1 MMSKGW
7 DGDPVSNRHG
17 GTAPDMHY
25 GLFIGLGSGLAS
37 ALLFYSAAQ
46 GRGWLGLLLFFLTPL
61 PPMLAGLG
69 WGWVSA
75 AAGAITGS
83 LTVALIAAAPLGL
96 GYFLAVGLPAA
107 FVAYLSYLSR
117 PSPHGQDKREWY
129 PLGRLLAALSLYA
142 GALPVLALPWTGGSF
157 DLLRPVA
164 SAMIKAVVKQSDEL
178 RLTPPNDQQIEAM
191 AELAVAVAPAAMA
204 VYWLLI
210 MTPNLYLAGRIA
222 TASGRLSR
230 DWPDLPGLAFPA
242 GFSLLLLLAVA
253 ASFAPGA
260 LGIAGTSFTGALMFA
275 HLLAGLAL
283 VHFLARRGARWLLWV
298 TYAALVFLQPYGPIL
313 VAIAGLIESVLKL
326 KQRLGAPPPS
336 T

>member
-1 MMSKGW
+1 
-7 DGDPVSNRHG
+7 
-17 GTAPDMHY
+17 MHY
-25 GLFIGLGSGLAS
+25 VLLIGLGSGLAS

-46 GRGWLGLLLFFLTPL
+46 GGGWLALLLFCLTPL
-61 PPMLAGLG
+61 PLLLAGLG
-69 WGWVSA
+69 WGWLPA
-75 AAGAITGS
+75 TAGAVAGS
-83 LTVALIAAAPLGL
+83 LTMAAIASAPLGL

-107 FVAYLSYLSR
+107 FVAYLAYLGR
-117 PSPHGQDKREWY
+117 PSPNEEGKLEWY

-157 DLLRPVA
+157 DGLRPVA

-178 RLTPPNDQQIEAM
+178 RLTPPSDQQIEVM

-210 MTPNLYLAGRIA
+210 ITPNLYLAGRIA
-222 TASGRLSR
+222 STSGRLGR
-230 DWPDLPGLAFPA
+230 DWPDVPAFAYPS
-242 GFSLLLLLAVA
+242 GFSLLLGLAVL

-283 VHFLARRGARWLLWV
+283 VHFIAQRGARWLLWL
-298 TYAALVFLQPYGPIL
+298 TYAALIFLQPYGAIL
-313 VAIAGLIESVLKL
+313 VAIAGLIEPLLKL